1 MSRLRFDRPRRIRW
15 HGVLLSLALTLAG
28 CGAQP
33 VRPGGDAAAA
43 DARGSARRPAQAPGK
58 PATVQV
64 DEGVGFTVTE
74 VVSMGSAVR
83 STHREALQHL
93 AAGDYDAGIEM
104 LREVVAQVPKATGP
118 YIDLGIAYG
127 RAGRHDEAVEALSSA
142 IAATPDHPVALNELG
157 IAYRRLGRFEE
168 ARQSYEQALAVY
180 PGFHFARRN
189 LAVLCDLYLAD
200 PECALEHYQAY
211 RSAVR
216 DDPEVDMWL
225 ADLRNRAPRETEEE
239 AP

>member
-1 MSRLRFDRPRRIRW
+1 MSRPRFDRRRRCRR
-15 HGVLLSLALTLAG
+15 HAVLLGLALALAG

-33 VRPGGDAAAA
+33 VRQSGDAAAA
-43 DARGSARRPAQAPGK
+43 DAPGSASPPAPGN

-64 DEGVGFTVTE
+64 DEGIGFTVTE
-74 VVSMGSAVR
+74 AVSVSSAVR
-83 STHREALQHL
+83 SLHREALQRV

-104 LREVVAQVPKATGP
+104 LREVVAQVPEATGP
-118 YIDLGIAYG
+118 YIDLGIACG
-127 RAGRHDEAVEALSSA
+127 RAGRHDEAVEALSA
-142 IAATPDHPVALNELG
+142 AVAATPDHPVALNELG

-180 PGFHFARRN
+180 PGFHYARRN

-200 PECALEHYQAY
+200 PACALEHYEAY

-216 DDPEVDMWL
+216 EDPEVDMWL
-225 ADLRNRAPRETEEE
+225 ADLRNRAARGREEE